1 MAADVRQSKD
11 FSFLFLLTSPF
22 LDACTTDEGKDT
34 PRGITRRIESSSR
47 DQNRMVGQTK
57 LGSDQNLFSTFRFS
71 TSFVAGTLAASG
83 IPLCPHIVGRR
94 GFIGAGSRL
103 QVSPTLLLYPG
114 CKIWSISFILPRFL
128 ASSSHWAVVTFSSST
143 CVVPGMTVLACRVA

>member
-34 PRGITRRIESSSR
+34 PRGITRRIITGPE

-83 IPLCPHIVGRR
+83 IPLCPHIVGHR

-103 QVSPTLLLYPG
+103 QVSSTLLIHRGSKKL
-114 CKIWSISFILPRFL
+114 INFVHL
-128 ASSSHWAVVTFSSST
+128 ASILGYFFPLGRRDVFQAAHAL
-143 CVVPGMTVLACRVA
+143 CPA